1 DKEHDMIIVGGEAL
15 VDLVPDRA
23 GGYLPIPGGSPA
35 NTAVGL
41 GRLGAQTALLARL
54 ADDRLGALLRA
65 HLETSNV
72 DLRYIATS
80 TAPTTLA
87 VVDVDQD
94 GVADYSFYIDGCAD
108 GGWQVAD
115 LPTDLPPDAA
125 LHVGGSFALAVE
137 PMAAAFETLLS
148 REHPHRVVTFD
159 PNIRPCLIG
168 DDATVRARL
177 RRWLGMVDVVKVSAD
192 DLRWIAPDRPLAD
205 VVAEWHEQGAVLV
218 VVTRGA
224 EGVYASGPTGH
235 VDLPA
240 LSVDIADI
248 VDTVGA
254 GDAFMAGLLAAFD
267 RNDLLT
273 RTNLAT
279 VTHTEL
285 TDIVTYA
292 QRVAAI
298 TCTRPGADSPW
309 FDELL
314 PAEVRCA
321 TS

>member
-1 DKEHDMIIVGGEAL
+1 MIIVGGEAL
-15 VDLVPDRA
+15 IDLVPDHT
-23 GGYLPIPGGSPA
+23 GGYRPLPGGSPA

-41 GRLGAQTALLARL
+41 GRLGTQTALLARL

-65 HLETSNV
+65 HLGTSNV
-72 DLRYIATS
+72 DLGFAVTS

-87 VVDVDQD
+87 VVDVDRD

-108 GGWQVAD
+108 GGWQPAD

-137 PMAAAFETLLS
+137 PMATVFDTLLA
-148 REHPHRVVTFD
+148 REHPHRVITFD
-159 PNIRPCLIG
+159 PNIRPVLITD
-168 DDATVRARL
+168 DDAARARL
-177 RRWLGMVDVVKVSAD
+177 RRWLGLADVVKVSAD

-205 VVAEWHEQGAVLV
+205 VVAEWHDQGPTLV

-224 EGVYASGPTGH
+224 EGVYASGPAGH

-240 LSVDIADI
+240 VPVAIT
-248 VDTVGA
+248 DTVGA
-254 GDAFMAGLLAAFD
+254 GDAFMAGLLAALD
-267 RNDLLT
+267 RDDLLT
-273 RTNLAT
+273 RPNLAT
-279 VTHTEL
+279 LTHEEL
-285 TDIVTYA
+285 TDTLAYA

-298 TCTRPGADSPW
+298 TCTRTGADSPW

-314 PAEVRCA
+314 PVEARPA
-321 TS
+321 TF

>member
-1 DKEHDMIIVGGEAL
+1 MIIVGGEAL
-15 VDLVPDRA
+15 VDLLPDRT
-23 GGYLPIPGGSPA
+23 GGYQPLPGGSPA
-35 NTAVGL
+35 NTAVAL
-41 GRLGAQTALLARL
+41 GRLGTQTALLARL
-54 ADDRLGALLRA
+54 ADDRLGALLRV

-72 DLRYIATS
+72 DLRYVAGS

-87 VVDVDQD
+87 VVDLDQH

-115 LPTDLPPDAA
+115 LPAALPPAAA

-137 PMAAAFETLLS
+137 PMAAVFETLLS
-148 REHPHRVVTFD
+148 REQSRRVITFD
-159 PNIRPCLIG
+159 PNIRPTLVH
-168 DDATVRARL
+168 DHATVRARL
-177 RRWLGMVDVVKVSAD
+177 RRWLGMADIVKVSAED
-192 DLRWIAPDRPLAD
+192 MRWIAPDRPLAD
-205 VVAEWHEQGAVLV
+205 VVREWHEQGPALV

-240 LSVDIADI
+240 LPVDI

-273 RTNLAT
+273 RAALTT
-279 VTHTEL
+279 VTQADL
-285 TDIVTYA
+285 TDTLTYA
-292 QRVAAI
+292 QRVAAV

-309 FDELL
+309 FDDLL
-314 PAEVRCA
+314 PAEVRA
-321 TS
+321 PTF

>member
-1 DKEHDMIIVGGEAL
+1 MIIVAGEAL
-15 VDLVPDRA
+15 IDLVPDRV
-23 GGYLPIPGGSPA
+23 GGYRPLPGGSPA

-41 GRLGAQTALLARL
+41 GRLGTPTALLARL
-54 ADDRLGALLRA
+54 ADDRLGSLLRT

-72 DLRYIATS
+72 DLRHIAES

-87 VVDVDQD
+87 VVDVDRD

-115 LPTDLPPDAA
+115 LPAELPPDAA
-125 LHVGGSFALAVE
+125 LHVGGSFALAIE
-137 PMAAAFETLLS
+137 PMATAFETLLS
-148 REHPHRVVTFD
+148 REHPHRVTTLD
-159 PNIRPCLIG
+159 PNIRPMLI
-168 DDATVRARL
+168 DDHATVRARL

-205 VVAEWHEQGAVLV
+205 VVSEWHEQGPAFVI
-218 VVTRGA
+218 VTRGA
-224 EGVYASGPTGH
+224 DGVHASGPTGH
-235 VDLPA
+235 IDLPG
-240 LSVDIADI
+240 LPVD
-248 VDTVGA
+248 VTDTVGA

-267 RNDLLT
+267 RDDLLT

-279 VTHTEL
+279 VTRSEF
-285 TDIVTYA
+285 TDVLAYA

-314 PAEVRCA
+314 TAGIRPATA
-321 TS
+321 

>member
-1 DKEHDMIIVGGEAL
+1 MIIVAGEAL
-15 VDLVPDRA
+15 VDLVPDRV
-23 GGYLPIPGGSPA
+23 GGYRPLPGGSPA

-41 GRLGAQTALLARL
+41 GRLGTPTALLARL

-72 DLRYIATS
+72 DLRHIARS
-80 TAPTTLA
+80 SAPTTLA
-87 VVDVDQD
+87 VVDVDPD

-108 GGWQVAD
+108 GGWRLSD
-115 LPTDLPPDAA
+115 LPAVLPPDAA

-137 PMAAAFETLLS
+137 PMAAAFETLIS
-148 REHPHRVVTFD
+148 REHAHRVLTFD
-159 PNIRPCLIG
+159 PNIRPSLIE

-192 DLRWIAPDRPLAD
+192 DLAWIAPDRPVGD
-205 VVAEWHEQGAVLV
+205 VVSEWHEQGAALV

-224 EGVYASGPTGH
+224 EGVYASGPTGD

-240 LSVDIADI
+240 LPVDI

-267 RNDLLT
+267 RHDLLT
-273 RTNLAT
+273 RANLST
-279 VTHTEL
+279 VTRTEL
-285 TDIVTYA
+285 TDTLAYA

-314 PAEVRCA
+314 TGEVRSTIA
-321 TS
+321 

>member
-1 DKEHDMIIVGGEAL
+1 MIIVGGEAL
-15 VDLVPDRA
+15 IDLVPDRA
-23 GGYLPIPGGSPA
+23 GGYRPIPGGSPA

-41 GRLGAQTALLARL
+41 GRLGTQTALLARL
-54 ADDRLGALLRA
+54 AEDRLGAVLRA

-72 DLRYIATS
+72 DLRYAVGS

-108 GGWQVAD
+108 GGWQVTD
-115 LPTDLPPDAA
+115 LPPALPPDAA

-137 PMAAAFETLLS
+137 PMAATFETLLS
-148 REHPHRVVTFD
+148 REHPHRVITLD
-159 PNIRPCLIG
+159 PNVRPILIT
-168 DDATVRARL
+168 DPAAARARL

-205 VVAEWHEQGAVLV
+205 VVSEWHELGPALV

-224 EGVYASGPTGH
+224 EGVHASGPTGH
-235 VDLPA
+235 LDLPA
-240 LSVDIADI
+240 LPVD
-248 VDTVGA
+248 VTDTVGA

-267 RNDLLT
+267 RHDLLT
-273 RTNLAT
+273 RTNLT
-279 VTHTEL
+279 TLTHAEL
-285 TDIVTYA
+285 ADTLAYA

-298 TCTRPGADSPW
+298 TCTRAGADSPW

-314 PAEVRCA
+314 SDEVRSA
-321 TS
+321 T

>member
-1 DKEHDMIIVGGEAL
+1 MIFVAGEAL
-15 VDLVPDRA
+15 VDLMPDRV
-23 GGYLPIPGGSPA
+23 GGYRPIPGGSPA

-41 GRLGAQTALLARL
+41 GRLGTQTALLARL
-54 ADDRLGALLRA
+54 ADDRLGALLRD

-72 DLRYIATS
+72 DLRRVAES

-87 VVDVDQD
+87 VVDVFLD

-115 LPTDLPPDAA
+115 LPDALPPDSA
-125 LHVGGSFALAVE
+125 LHVGGSFALAIE
-137 PMAAAFETLLS
+137 SMAAVFETLLS
-148 REHPHRVVTFD
+148 REHPHRVITLD
-159 PNIRPCLIG
+159 PNIRPVLI
-168 DDATVRARL
+168 DDPAAVRARL
-177 RRWLGMVDVVKVSAD
+177 RRWLGMTDIVKVSAD
-192 DLRWIAPDRPLAD
+192 DLRWIAPDRPFLD
-205 VVAEWHEQGAVLV
+205 VVSEWHDLGPALV

-224 EGVYASGPTGH
+224 EGVYASGPTGRI
-235 VDLPA
+235 DLPG
-240 LSVDIADI
+240 LPVEV

-267 RNDLLT
+267 RSDLLT

-279 VTHTEL
+279 ITHAEL
-285 TDIVTYA
+285 ADVLAYA

-298 TCTRPGADSPW
+298 TCTRAGADSPW

-314 PAEVRCA
+314 PTEVRSA
-321 TS
+321 TC